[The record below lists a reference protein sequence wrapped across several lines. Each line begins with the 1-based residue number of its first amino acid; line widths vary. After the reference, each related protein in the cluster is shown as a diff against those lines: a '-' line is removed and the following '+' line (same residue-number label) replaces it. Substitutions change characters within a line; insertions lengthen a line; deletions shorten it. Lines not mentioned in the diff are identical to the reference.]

1 MDKELF
7 EQLTESMRQ
16 MGEIVRGERA
26 PSREFHVD
34 SGVRE
39 VRLMTGLSQAK
50 FAALIGISKGT
61 LQNYEQGRR
70 SPQGPTRAL
79 FRAISK
85 DPQNV
90 LAALADR

>member
-1 MDKELF
+1 MNKELF
-7 EQLTESMRQ
+7 EQLVESMRQ
-16 MGEIVRGERA
+16 MGEIARGERA

-34 SGVRE
+34 AGVRE

-50 FAALIGISKGT
+50 FAALIGISKST

-70 SPQGPTRAL
+70 SLQGPTQAL

>member
-1 MDKELF
+1 
-7 EQLTESMRQ
+7 
-16 MGEIVRGERA
+16 MGEIVRSERA

-50 FAALIGISKGT
+50 FAALIGISKST

-70 SPQGPTRAL
+70 SP
-79 FRAISK
+79 
-85 DPQNV
+85 
-90 LAALADR
+90 